1 MFYILSLFWLLSI
14 SGLLTIVFNRKF
26 EMVLT
31 LSMILGTLMLYP
43 FGYINHISYGY
54 YLSWLFV
61 LLRHEVV
68 SASESD
74 KTATNI
80 FFIFLE

>member
-14 SGLLTIVFNRKF
+14 SGLLTLVFNRRF
-26 EMVLT
+26 EIVLT

-61 LLRHEVV
+61 LLFYEVRRNYETYQYRLWQ
-68 SASESD
+68 SC
-74 KTATNI
+74 K
-80 FFIFLE
+80 F